1 MSGATEPVLVE
12 GLDQVLLIR
21 LYPEAE
27 ALSAAG
33 DMALAQGAET
43 AAAGA
48 VLESSQ
54 YEPLLEI
61 DAPEGGGPD
70 PVPTTPPINVDVPHV
85 QQVGSELTCTMGN
98 WKGSGRAAQLR
109 LSVAAGCPRHHRRH
123 GNAAHHGGRRWQD
136 RDLRGGATNALG
148 TTAAPPSQWRRG
160 DCPLMASLSN
170 SRPTLAATS
179 TGRTS

>member
-1 MSGATEPVLVE
+1 MSGTGTVEPVLVE
-12 GLDQVLLIR
+12 GLDYVLLIR
-21 LYPEAE
+21 MYPEADGISD
-27 ALSAAG
+27 AKTK
-33 DMALAQGAET
+33 ALAQGDAT

-98 WKGSGRAAQLR
+98 WEGEPTGYTYQWQLDG
-109 LSVAAGCPRHHRRH
+109 ADIT
-123 GNAAHHGGRRWQD
+123 GGTATLPIMAD
-136 RDLRGGATNALG
+136 DVGKTATCVVSATNALG
-148 TTAAPPSQWRRG
+148 TTAAPPSNG
-160 DCPLMASLSN
+160 VVVTAP
-170 SRPTLAATS
+170 
-179 TGRTS
+179 

>member
-1 MSGATEPVLVE
+1 MSGTGTVEPVLVE
-12 GLDQVLLIR
+12 GIDQVLLIR

-70 PVPTTPPINVDVPHV
+70 PVPTTPPINVDVPHRR
-85 QQVGSELTCTMGN
+85 SRAATRSTAP
-98 WKGSGRAAQLR
+98 WATGRACKQSRTATPMRGAWTALPSQAPVQR
-109 LSVAAGCPRHHRRH
+109 CPSWLPTP
-123 GNAAHHGGRRWQD
+123 ASTATCVVS
-136 RDLRGGATNALG
+136 ATNALG
-148 TTAAPPSQWRRG
+148 TTAAPPANG
-160 DCPLMASLSN
+160 VIV
-170 SRPTLAATS
+170 AAPP
-179 TGRTS
+179 

>member
-1 MSGATEPVLVE
+1 MCQSRRPTNERHQTIEPVLVE

-54 YEPLLEI
+54 YEPRWKSMHRRGA
-61 DAPEGGGPD
+61 APTGTHRTAGQRRCAARTAGWQR
-70 PVPTTPPINVDVPHV
+70 T
-85 QQVGSELTCTMGN
+85 SCTMGN
-98 WKGSGRAAQLR
+98 WEGMQAEPHSYAYQWQLDG
-109 LSVAAGCPRHHRRH
+109 ANITGRH
-123 GNAAHHGGRRWQD
+123 GNAANRGGRRRQD
-136 RDLRGGATNALG
+136 GNVC
-148 TTAAPPSQWRRG
+148 G
-160 DCPLMASLSN
+160 DRHQCAGDHRS
-170 SRPTLAATS
+170 ATS
-179 TGRTS
+179 ATAWW